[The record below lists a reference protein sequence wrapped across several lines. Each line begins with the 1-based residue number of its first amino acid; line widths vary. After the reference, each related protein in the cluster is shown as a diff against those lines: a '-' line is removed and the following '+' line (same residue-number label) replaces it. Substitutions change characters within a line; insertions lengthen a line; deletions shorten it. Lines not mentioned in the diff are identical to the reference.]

1 MTPKSDQ
8 EFLFEVGQQIRK
20 FRKKRGMA
28 LKDLAVVVGMEASN
42 LSVIENGKSNP
53 QLLTYIK
60 IAAALELP
68 ARDLFDFPFNFKEYT
83 QVYTPRKHK
92 S

>member
-1 MTPKSDQ
+1 MAPKSDQ
-8 EFLFEVGQQIRK
+8 EFLFEAGQQIRK
-20 FRKKRGMA
+20 FRKRQGIA
-28 LKDLAVVVGMEASN
+28 LKDLAKMIGMEASN

-60 IAAALELP
+60 IAVALGQP
-68 ARDLFDFPFNFKEYT
+68 ASKLFDFPFNYAEYT

-92 S
+92 V

>member
-1 MTPKSDQ
+1 MAPKSDQ

-20 FRKKRGMA
+20 FRKKQGMA
-28 LKDLAVVVGMEASN
+28 LKDLAKAVGMEASN

-60 IAAALELP
+60 ITAALGRSASE
-68 ARDLFDFPFNFKEYT
+68 LFDFPFNYEEYT

-92 S
+92 V